1 MSIQFGILARL
12 TWWEY
17 SWDIMEPVTYF
28 VTYGT
33 AMAGYAYY
41 CVTKQEYLL
50 EDVRDRQYLIAMHK
64 KAKKQGLDLL
74 QYNALRRQIVEIEED
89 LRRLRD
95 PLYLHVPAAPK
106 KIYAE
111 DGQAFEEK
119 ELERISNESGSL
131 STDRLKEIVK
141 ALQEKVKRK

>member
-28 VTYGT
+28 VTYAT

-41 CVTKQEYLL
+41 CITKQEYIL

-74 QYNALRRQIVEIEED
+74 KYNALRRQIVEIEED

-106 KIYAE
+106 KIHAIEGGGSTEAAALAASEGPAAE
-111 DGQAFEEK
+111 
-119 ELERISNESGSL
+119 
-131 STDRLKEIVK
+131 RLKELIRG
-141 ALQEKVKRK
+141 LQEKLKRK

>member
-41 CVTKQEYLL
+41 CVTKQEYIL

-95 PLYLHVPAAPK
+95 PLYLHVPAVPK
-106 KIYAE
+106 KIFGSTE
-111 DGQAFEEK
+111 LTEE
-119 ELERISNESGSL
+119 EAAMAAVAAANEGL
-131 STDRLKEIVK
+131 SVERLKDIVK
-141 ALQEKVKRK
+141 GLPEKFKRK

>member
-41 CVTKQEYLL
+41 CITKQEYIL

-64 KAKKQGLDLL
+64 KAKKHGLDLIK
-74 QYNALRRQIVEIEED
+74 YNQLRRQIVDVEED

-95 PLYLHVPAAPK
+95 PLHLHVPAAPK
-106 KIYAE
+106 KIYAS
-111 DGQAFEEK
+111 DLSASGDDRTAT
-119 ELERISNESGSL
+119 ESGAAN
-131 STDRLKEIVK
+131 RLKEVVK
-141 ALQEKVKRK
+141 GLREKLTRN